1 MSAMLRITH
10 PSLYAMARESMSA
23 MRKLDHL
30 HDIAMLWT
38 SVFNGCQV
46 ISNRETPIHR
56 DNNSH
61 VCWYDLLCSVGPYSG
76 VDLELP
82 GAGLRFEYNTGTA
95 MFLCGRLL
103 RHGVSAADGDRVC
116 LAYYMRENVQKR
128 LGSKFAGWSHQ
139 HVYDQIHL

>member
-10 PSLYAMARESMSA
+10 PELYIMARQAMSDL
-23 MRKLDHL
+23 RKLEHL
-30 HDIAMLWT
+30 QDVVMLWH

-61 VCWYDLLCSVGPYSG
+61 VTWYVLLCSVGPYCG
-76 VDLELP
+76 ADLELP

-103 RHGVSAADGDRVC
+103 RHGVSTAQGDRVC

-128 LGSKFAGWSHQ
+128 VGSKFAGWSHQ
-139 HVYDQIHL
+139 RIYKQINM

>member
-10 PSLYAMARESMSA
+10 PELYAMARESMSA
-23 MRKLDHL
+23 LRKLDHL
-30 HDIAMLWT
+30 QDVVMLWT
-38 SVFNGCQV
+38 SVFSGCQV
-46 ISNRETPIHR
+46 ISNRETPVHR

-61 VCWYDLLCSVGPYSG
+61 VSWYDLLCSIGPYSG
-76 VDLELP
+76 ADLEMP
-82 GAGLRFEYNTGTA
+82 GVGLRFEYNTGTA

-116 LAYYMRENVQKR
+116 LAYYMRENVHKR

-139 HVYDQIHL
+139 NVYNQLHL